1 MVDARSDVR
10 LTQRLVDERCP
21 PLPQDEVL
29 LAVIGQLAPATL
41 EGLKIETCFRTET
54 RRRHLAGRGQ
64 QVGVEI
70 ARVAAGTGLVYREIH
85 GYLVALRQV
94 SGKGPC
100 QRYALAGIQLR
111 GQADLILACDARIVA
126 LFGMLRGVP
135 QFLAIAG
142 PRDRQAVE
150 LSRQE
155 YLGMQHVPA
164 APVIDQL
171 AAALVARRPAL
182 RATELICMKNMATSH
197 APRRTLTRS
206 QTGEDAALRYP
217 VRSGSCSSS
226 EGSTAISVTRCSLT
240 LVERRAPRA
249 VNQLSRSR
257 PREVCRRIT
266 SRSPMRRE
274 ANCDV
279 PPCSLPE
286 QRRISVLP
294 QFSTTRLAIAMAPS
308 T

>member
-54 RRRHLAGRGQ
+54 RRRHLAGGGQ
-64 QVGVEI
+64 HVGVEI
-70 ARVAAGTGLVYREIH
+70 ARVAAGTGLVHREIH

-94 SGKGPC
+94 AGKGPC
-100 QRYALAGIQLR
+100 QRNALAGIQLR
-111 GQADLILACDARIVA
+111 GQADLILACDARVVA
-126 LFGMLRGVP
+126 LFGMLRSVP

-164 APVIDQL
+164 
-171 AAALVARRPAL
+171 
-182 RATELICMKNMATSH
+182 
-197 APRRTLTRS
+197 
-206 QTGEDAALRYP
+206 G
-217 VRSGSCSSS
+217 
-226 EGSTAISVTRCSLT
+226 
-240 LVERRAPRA
+240 
-249 VNQLSRSR
+249 
-257 PREVCRRIT
+257 
-266 SRSPMRRE
+266 
-274 ANCDV
+274 
-279 PPCSLPE
+279 
-286 QRRISVLP
+286 SVL
-294 QFSTTRLAIAMAPS
+294 AMAMRVHLG
-308 T
+308 TLLQALLEAQLCTREELRDFVRELERDALQYDED